1 MSNRDLLKEA
11 IADAKAVKEI
21 AITNAKAALEEA
33 FTPHLMSMFEKKL
46 AEMEGDEDEHMEE
59 AKMHDEKEMKEEMH
73 DDETMEEDLELEAL
87 LRELEEAE
95 EEESEEEESEEG
107 EEEEEESEEDIE
119 LDFDAMEKDPEKF
132 TEMIEK
138 IVDEV
143 IDEMIAD
150 GELEAGHEGM
160 EDEAGAGMEMPAEE
174 PAEEA
179 PVEEALRQG
188 VYDDFNKWKNSF
200 KNGTKFKEENGYMIA
215 RSHDGEELGKW
226 NPTMMQGMHADDFS
240 YKSLEEMKKME
251 DELKEAYAALEA
263 VKGELNEV
271 NLLNSKLLYVNK
283 IFKAKNLTE
292 AQKVHVL
299 AAFDKAETV
308 KESKLIYETLKE
320 NLSKP
325 TATAAKKQFVTESKS
340 FASKS
345 VGTAPKQPVVETDPM
360 VERFKKLAGL
370 K

>member
-95 EEESEEEESEEG
+95 EEESEESEEEESEEG
-107 EEEEEESEEDIE
+107 EEEKEESEEDIE

-174 PAEEA
+174 PAEEEMPMA
-179 PVEEALRQG
+179 EASEEG
-188 VYDDFNKWKNSF
+188 DEKKDHM
-200 KNGTKFKEENGYMIA
+200 E
-215 RSHDGEELGKW
+215 
-226 NPTMMQGMHADDFS
+226 
-240 YKSLEEMKKME
+240 EEMKKME

-299 AAFDKAETV
+299 SAFDKAETV

>member
-1 MSNRDLLKEA
+1 
-11 IADAKAVKEI
+11 
-21 AITNAKAALEEA
+21 
-33 FTPHLMSMFEKKL
+33 
-46 AEMEGDEDEHMEE
+46 
-59 AKMHDEKEMKEEMH
+59 
-73 DDETMEEDLELEAL
+73 
-87 LRELEEAE
+87 
-95 EEESEEEESEEG
+95 
-107 EEEEEESEEDIE
+107 
-119 LDFDAMEKDPEKF
+119 
-132 TEMIEK
+132 
-138 IVDEV
+138 
-143 IDEMIAD
+143 
-150 GELEAGHEGM
+150 
-160 EDEAGAGMEMPAEE
+160 MEMPMEE
-174 PAEEA
+174 PA
-179 PVEEALRQG
+179 
-188 VYDDFNKWKNSF
+188 
-200 KNGTKFKEENGYMIA
+200 
-215 RSHDGEELGKW
+215 GEEMPMDEAKKKHSDKEKEH
-226 NPTMMQGMHADDFS
+226 MKH
-240 YKSLEEMKKME
+240 KMKKME
-251 DELKEAYAALEA
+251 EELTETLAALEA

-345 VGTAPKQPVVETDPM
+345 VGTAPKKQPVVETDPM

>member
-95 EEESEEEESEEG
+95 EEESEESEEEESEEG
-107 EEEEEESEEDIE
+107 GEEEEESEEDIE

-174 PAEEA
+174 PAEEEMPMA
-179 PVEEALRQG
+179 EASEEG
-188 VYDDFNKWKNSF
+188 DEKKDHM
-200 KNGTKFKEENGYMIA
+200 E
-215 RSHDGEELGKW
+215 
-226 NPTMMQGMHADDFS
+226 
-240 YKSLEEMKKME
+240 EEMKKME

-299 AAFDKAETV
+299 SAFDKAETV

>member
-160 EDEAGAGMEMPAEE
+160 EDEAGAGMEMPMEE
-174 PAEEA
+174 PA
-179 PVEEALRQG
+179 
-188 VYDDFNKWKNSF
+188 
-200 KNGTKFKEENGYMIA
+200 
-215 RSHDGEELGKW
+215 GEEMPMDEAKKKHSDKEKEH
-226 NPTMMQGMHADDFS
+226 MKH
-240 YKSLEEMKKME
+240 KMKKME
-251 DELKEAYAALEA
+251 EELTETLAALEA

>member
-95 EEESEEEESEEG
+95 EEESKEG
-107 EEEEEESEEDIE
+107 EKEKEESEEDIE

-160 EDEAGAGMEMPAEE
+160 EDEAGAGMEIPMEE
-174 PAEEA
+174 PA
-179 PVEEALRQG
+179 
-188 VYDDFNKWKNSF
+188 
-200 KNGTKFKEENGYMIA
+200 
-215 RSHDGEELGKW
+215 GEEMPMDEAKKKHSDREKEH
-226 NPTMMQGMHADDFS
+226 M
-240 YKSLEEMKKME
+240 KRKMKKME
-251 DELKEAYAALEA
+251 EELTETLATLEA